1 MKGPDNGK
9 EPPTERF
16 PAITTTRCG
25 SGVVYASIWCVLH
38 VFIDTNVYL
47 TFFSFTEDDLEEL
60 RKLAEAID
68 NDDVKLWTT
77 GHVQVEL
84 RRNRE
89 LKVAESF
96 EALRGLKPAQAMP
109 QMAKNLPEFGEFTE
123 ARRDFGRKLNALT
136 DRLTKQ
142 FEEGTLAADGVLA
155 ELMHAAEVIPITD
168 EIVEAARLRVDTGNP
183 PGKRGSLGD
192 ALNWEALLSACEDG
206 EDLFLVT
213 GDSDYVSKTNRER
226 ISLFLADEWRETKSS
241 EIKLYRRISSLFQDE
256 LPDIELAREREKE
269 TRIRNLV
276 ESGNFQAT
284 HNAIRALAT
293 YGDFSDQQVREL
305 VEGGMSN
312 SQICWIAGDDD
323 VQQFFRALVDGRLD
337 LFDEEELARFERIFG
352 DEEEKPGDEDEDDL
366 DIPF

>member
-1 MKGPDNGK
+1 MS
-9 EPPTERF
+9 T
-16 PAITTTRCG
+16 G
-25 SGVVYASIWCVLH
+25 SGIVRMRASAWVLH

-47 TFFSFTEDDLEEL
+47 TFFSFSEDDLEEL

-68 NDDVKLWTT
+68 KDDVKLWTT
-77 GHVQVEL
+77 EHVKVEL

-89 LKVAESF
+89 TKVAESF

-123 ARRDFGRKLNALT
+123 ARREFGRKLNALT
-136 DRLTKQ
+136 EELTKQ

-155 ELMHAAEVIPITD
+155 ELMDAAEVIPITD
-168 EIVEAARLRVDTGNP
+168 EILEAARLRVDTGNP

-192 ALNWEALLSACEDG
+192 ALNWEALLAACEDG
-206 EDLFLVT
+206 KDLFLVT
-213 GDSDYVSKTNRER
+213 GDSDFVSKTNRER
-226 ISLFLADEWRETKSS
+226 ISIFLAEEWREEKSS

-269 TRIRNLV
+269 TRIRDLV
-276 ESGNFQAT
+276 ESVNFQAT
-284 HNAIRALAT
+284 HDAIRALKT

-305 VEGGMSN
+305 VEGGMLN
-312 SQICWIAGDDD
+312 SQIRWIARDDD
-323 VQQFFRALVDGRLD
+323 VQQFFRSLVDGRRE

-352 DEEEKPGDEDEDDL
+352 DEEETPDDESGDELDL
-366 DIPF
+366 PF